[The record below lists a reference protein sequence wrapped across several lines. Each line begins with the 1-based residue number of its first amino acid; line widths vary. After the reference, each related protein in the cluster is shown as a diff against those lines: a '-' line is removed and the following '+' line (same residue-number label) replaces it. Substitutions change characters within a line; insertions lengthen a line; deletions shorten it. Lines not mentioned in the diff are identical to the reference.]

1 MEGVSVTLQTRSTG
15 LRLSSTNAKGEYKFE
30 GPQPGSYGL
39 LFEHDDF
46 ASIHR
51 AVTLTYDDDSGDV
64 DVTLVPQGASQTPP
78 HRGWLARIFSR
89 FASFFRSAK
98 GPQT

>member
-15 LRLSSTNAKGEYKFE
+15 LRLASTNAKGEYKFE
-30 GPQPGSYGL
+30 GLQPGSYGL
-39 LFEHDDF
+39 LFAHDGF
-46 ASIHR
+46 TSVER

-64 DVTLVPQGASQTPP
+64 DVTLTPKAASRTQP
-78 HRGWLARIFSR
+78 HRRWLARIFGR

-98 GPQT
+98 APQS